1 MPTVHREG
9 PYRFFFYSNDRSEPM
24 HVHVER
30 DGRVAKFWLE
40 PVELQKRGGHR
51 EPDLSRIE
59 KMGLISVS
67 AHPQAVGIA
76 HGSESELGFFEPLS
90 IQIEKIEPTFSQQC
104 VARVLGSAH
113 YRIIFRLQSCVDDD
127 FHMFFT

>member
-24 HVHVER
+24 HVHIER

-59 KMGLISVS
+59 KIINLRLEFLIGEW
-67 AHPQAVGIA
+67 HD
-76 HGSESELGFFEPLS
+76 FFNN
-90 IQIEKIEPTFSQQC
+90 
-104 VARVLGSAH
+104 
-113 YRIIFRLQSCVDDD
+113 
-127 FHMFFT
+127 